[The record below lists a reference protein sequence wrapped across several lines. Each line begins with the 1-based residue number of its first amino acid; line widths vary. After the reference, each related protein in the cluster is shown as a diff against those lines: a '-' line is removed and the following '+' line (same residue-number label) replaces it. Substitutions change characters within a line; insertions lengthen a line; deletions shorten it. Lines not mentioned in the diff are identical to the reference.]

1 MPVETREEATPIY
14 PQYKVSLLLC
24 LLALA
29 PAISQAQTT
38 RVRLMAA
45 NTTSGNNQSYEAP
58 GTRIF
63 QGLDPDIVMIQEF
76 NVGDNST
83 ATIGAW
89 VTSTFGAGYTYF
101 REPGGQS
108 IPNGIISR
116 YAILASGEIDD
127 TALSDRDF
135 AWARIDVPGS
145 IDLWAISVHLKASGG
160 STNVTTRNNQA
171 TAIRTWVQANVP
183 SGAFLVIAGDY
194 NTQNNSESCLTT
206 LGTVVVSTSPYPADQ
221 SGNSNTNEGRNNPY
235 DRVLVNTT
243 LNAYKT
249 AVTIGNNS
257 HTNGLVFDSE
267 VYTPLSAVS
276 PVLSGDSHVT
286 GMQHMAVVKDFLIPS
301 ATATATATPTPSPT
315 PTASLTATPSP
326 TPSPTASLTPSPT
339 ASLTP
344 SPTASLT
351 ATPSPSPTASPTP
364 VPTVSPTPS
373 ATPTPLAGENGFIT
387 LKAG

>member
-1 MPVETREEATPIY
+1 
-14 PQYKVSLLLC
+14 
-24 LLALA
+24 
-29 PAISQAQTT
+29 
-38 RVRLMAA
+38 MAA
-45 NTTSGNNQSYEAP
+45 NTTSGNGQSYEAP

-108 IPNGIISR
+108 IPNGVISR
-116 YAILASGEIDD
+116 YPILSSGEIDD

-135 AWARIDVPGS
+135 AWAKIDVPGS
-145 IDLWAISVHLKASGG
+145 VDLWAISVHLKASSG
-160 STNVTTRNNQA
+160 SANSTTRNNQA

-194 NTQNNSESCLTT
+194 NTYSNTESCLTT

-221 SGNSNTNEGRNNPY
+221 SGNANTNEGRSNPY

-249 AVTIGNNS
+249 AVTIGSNS

-267 VYTPLSAVS
+267 VYSPLSAVS

-286 GMQHMAVVKDFLIPS
+286 GMQHMGVVKDFLIPS
-301 ATATATATPTPSPT
+301 ATATATATPTASPTPTPSPT
-315 PTASLTATPSP
+315 ATASLTATPSP
-326 TPSPTASLTPSPT
+326 TASQTASLTPSPT
-339 ASLTP
+339 ESLTP
-344 SPTASLT
+344 SPTATISPTASPTASATASPTASLT

-364 VPTVSPTPS
+364 APTVSPTPS